1 MPGGL
6 EKTCHQ
12 CISKIASNACFV
24 VVLCAFLA
32 LPLSMTFI
40 GKLPS
45 ELLDATGQPGWGMD
59 PRHVIFKH

>member
-12 CISKIASNACFV
+12 CISKIASNACFI

-40 GKLPS
+40 GVSPVVRLHQD
-45 ELLDATGQPGWGMD
+45 EAAAVQGCGD
-59 PRHVIFKH
+59 